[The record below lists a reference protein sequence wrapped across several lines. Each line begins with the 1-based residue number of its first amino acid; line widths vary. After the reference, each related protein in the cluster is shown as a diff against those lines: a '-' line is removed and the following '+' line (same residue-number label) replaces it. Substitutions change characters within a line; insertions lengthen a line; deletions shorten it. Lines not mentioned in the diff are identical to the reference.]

1 MGLEEGVTMKFLFLV
16 GSALKH
22 FHEDKFSAYDEEQR
36 FNQTLETIECI
47 RKKVPESYVVLFECS
62 SKSIDEKQKDVLKE
76 KTDLFLEFCDEPVIK
91 LLYENIEKRP
101 ELITYGKSLLET
113 RGLLNALYTI
123 KKHNLFSDSQ
133 RVFKLTGRYLL
144 NDDFDIQDYHSK
156 FLEGKYVIKGYDY
169 LPEELEDF
177 NEEEK
182 LENVYAYLYGAKGM
196 MITGLWSFDRLL
208 FNEAVES
215 LEKAFRYME
224 RMIQYTAGTD
234 VEHSLYRFLNKKNIV
249 NISNLGL
256 TMIKG
261 MSGQNGGVLHT

>member
-1 MGLEEGVTMKFLFLV
+1 MKFLFLV

-22 FHEDKFSAYDEEQR
+22 FQEDKFSAYDEEQR

-47 RKKVPESYVVLFECS
+47 RQKVPGSYVVLFECS
-62 SKSIDEKQKDVLKE
+62 SKPIDEKQKDTLKE
-76 KTDLFLEFCDEPVIK
+76 KADLFLEFCNEPGLKQI
-91 LLYENIEKRP
+91 YENLEKRP

-113 RGLLNALYTI
+113 RGLLNALYAV

-144 NDDFDIQDYHSK
+144 NADFNIQDYQSK
-156 FLEGKYVIKGYDY
+156 FLENKYVIKKYDY
-169 LPEELEDF
+169 LTEEQDNFDDKE
-177 NEEEK
+177 

-196 MITGLWSFDRLL
+196 MVTGLWSFDRML
-208 FNEAVES
+208 FNEAIEA

-234 VEHSLYRFLNKKNIV
+234 VEHSLYRFINKKNIV
-249 NISNLGL
+249 DISNLGL
-256 TMIKG
+256 SVIKG
-261 MSGQNGGVLHT
+261 MEGVQYNI